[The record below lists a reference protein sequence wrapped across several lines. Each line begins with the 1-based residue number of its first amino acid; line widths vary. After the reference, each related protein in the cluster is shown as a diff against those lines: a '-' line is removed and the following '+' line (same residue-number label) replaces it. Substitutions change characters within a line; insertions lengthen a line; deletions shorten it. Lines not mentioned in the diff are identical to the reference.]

1 MAGLRHLHYRERTD
15 TKAPSQHLRFQ
26 AHGKDRTIMDE
37 QTAGSSDRHPS
48 SNATSPLPAR
58 RSRRRWLLWGI
69 LVLVL
74 LLILFAV
81 LRPHGT
87 TSGNRHHAQT
97 GDQQPVAVATV
108 HTGDMPVVL
117 QLIGTVIPITNV
129 TITPRVSGHILDVY
143 YQEGQHVKKGDELEL
158 IDPRPYEAT
167 LAQYKG
173 TLAADRAQ
181 LEKARVDNARYQKL
195 IRQNSTSAMTA
206 RDQEFTVQ
214 QLEGTVKFDE
224 ANVRNAELN
233 VMYCHIIAPVDGR
246 VGIRVLDKGN
256 YVSAGQSG
264 GLTILTQMEPISVI
278 FTVPQNQI
286 GPVADRLREVGE
298 LPVEAWNSDNT
309 QKIADGT
316 VKALDSQIDTSTGT
330 VRMRG
335 IFANEDERLFPNE
348 FVNARLLVNT
358 LHNALIVPGNA
369 LQTGPDGQFLYVV
382 QPDMTVK
389 DVPVKVG
396 ETDDSSAVILSG
408 VKAGDRVVTDGV
420 SHLRPGQKVTIP
432 DNATNQTAA
441 AEAKTAET
449 HHRHSNGQQSTD
461 AAKHSNDPSAPDA
474 AGNH

>member
-1 MAGLRHLHYRERTD
+1 
-15 TKAPSQHLRFQ
+15 
-26 AHGKDRTIMDE
+26 
-37 QTAGSSDRHPS
+37 
-48 SNATSPLPAR
+48 
-58 RSRRRWLLWGI
+58 
-69 LVLVL
+69 
-74 LLILFAV
+74 
-81 LRPHGT
+81 
-87 TSGNRHHAQT
+87 
-97 GDQQPVAVATV
+97 
-108 HTGDMPVVL
+108 
-117 QLIGTVIPITNV
+117 
-129 TITPRVSGHILDVY
+129 
-143 YQEGQHVKKGDELEL
+143 
-158 IDPRPYEAT
+158 
-167 LAQYKG
+167 
-173 TLAADRAQ
+173 Q

-256 YVSAGQSG
+256 YVAAGQSG

-286 GPVADRLREVGE
+286 GPVADRLHDVSE

-335 IFANEDERLFPNE
+335 IFTNEDERLFPNE
-348 FVNARLLVNT
+348 FVNAHLLVNT

-396 ETDDSSAVILSG
+396 ETDDSNAVILSG

-420 SHLRPGQKVTIP
+420 SHLRPGQKVSIP
-432 DNATNQTAA
+432 DTSTNQTAA

-474 AGNH
+474 AGTH